1 MVLIFESCRTKMF
14 YYTRE
19 KRPRVLTCGHS
30 FCKPCILEASTVIR
44 RESSGLIRSINC
56 SECRALSEFSESKIP
71 INYELSTLIGEL
83 NLDVP
88 LVSCTECEDWTRTTS
103 ICICTTCTSIAH
115 NNTAADIRNKRI
127 DIRSILKCSACIL
140 RHHASDGHSFFWAH
154 TLILAVDQEL
164 TELTLRNHPEIA
176 SSAQKMSSHHCKS
189 LHGILCNVKH
199 KKFAKEIERL
209 MPKFKRANH
218 GKYQFNG
225 PEDIILEEVRQLG
238 ANLRATGNLVLD
250 FLIVTKTRMKFNTT
264 HNSTN
269 SYL

>member
-1 MVLIFESCRTKMF
+1 MF

-30 FCKPCILEASTVIR
+30 FCKPGILEASIVIR
-44 RESSGLIRSINC
+44 RECSGLIRSINC
-56 SECRALSEFSESKIP
+56 SECREPYLLREKFSHPGRLGRAWPGWTGPVI
-71 INYELSTLIGEL
+71 STLIGEL

-127 DIRSILKCSACIL
+127 DIRSILKYSACIL

-176 SSAQKMSSHHCKS
+176 SSAEKMSSHHCKS

-199 KKFAKEIERL
+199 KKFAREIERL

-238 ANLRATGNLVLD
+238 ANLRAAGNLVLN